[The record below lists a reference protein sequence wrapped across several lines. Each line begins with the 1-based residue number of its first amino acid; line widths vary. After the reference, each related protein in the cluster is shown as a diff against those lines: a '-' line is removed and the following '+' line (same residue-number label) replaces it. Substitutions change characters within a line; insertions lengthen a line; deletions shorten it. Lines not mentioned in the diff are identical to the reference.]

1 MHNYY
6 TLQAQSVMSPT
17 EPKSVGVHEK
27 IVTVTGGPSPR
38 LMRIIASSY
47 KSKDSTSGKGKT
59 SAGEP
64 FSRMKTHPRQN
75 LLSEDSG
82 EVQRGRERGERGSDV
97 NRQQSNEG
105 TDM

>member
-1 MHNYY
+1 M
-6 TLQAQSVMSPT
+6 TSPT
-17 EPKSVGVHEK
+17 EPKSVGMHEK

-59 SAGEP
+59 SAGEL
-64 FSRMKTHPRQN
+64 FSRMKTRPRQN
-75 LLSEDSG
+75 LSPPAKSEDSG
-82 EVQRGRERGERGSDV
+82 EVQRGREGGERGSDV